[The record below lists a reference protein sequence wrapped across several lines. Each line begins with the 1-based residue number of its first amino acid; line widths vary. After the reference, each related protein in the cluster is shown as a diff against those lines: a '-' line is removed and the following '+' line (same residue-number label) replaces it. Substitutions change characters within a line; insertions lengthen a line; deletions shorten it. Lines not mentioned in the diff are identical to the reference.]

1 MSTHQ
6 THPVSDFWKDFWHR
20 ILTILIGENGVIEL
34 KDEDTAKKMI
44 SEMISCALWSK
55 GDYIEFEEILAAIN
69 SSLDKLLDAGASSV
83 SVIQGV
89 SLADYLDEN
98 KEIISIPEIDLN
110 YIRSGVILV
119 ATNDEGDIIDNV
131 LIRSHNGL
139 SQQAMVWFEGKTLL
153 KVKLS

>member
-139 SQQAMVWFEGKTLL
+139 SQQAMAWFEGKTLL

>member
-131 LIRSHNGL
+131 LIRFHNGL

>member
-6 THPVSDFWKDFWHR
+6 THPVSNFWKDFWHR

-119 ATNDEGDIIDNV
+119 AINDEGDIIDNV

-139 SQQAMVWFEGKTLL
+139 SQQAMAWFEGKTLL